1 MRPITLRARP
11 FYLQIVVWLL
21 AVGLFAT
28 SAWPQGGQP
37 IADDVVKELVRATL
51 LQYFDPA
58 SVFEISVSG
67 AVASGDVVSVADL
80 LIAGKPAVL
89 LGFRAEFLAH
99 LKGLDVEMRPLATQ
113 QPKLRG
119 AKQVT
124 VVARSTAK
132 AVEDG
137 LARASASIIHPTV
150 HFEAGQFDIAATLRR
165 QDKLYPIQ
173 AQGTLV
179 VDSRQRVNVS
189 IIRMLVSGT
198 QAPDNVIAQELSK
211 VNPILDLSSWPLN
224 LHIQRVT
231 LHKDAAEV
239 LITNAK

>member
-1 MRPITLRARP
+1 M
-11 FYLQIVVWLL
+11 
-21 AVGLFAT
+21 VGLLPTA
-28 SAWPQGGQP
+28 AWPQAGQP

-67 AVASGDVVSVADL
+67 ATLSGDVVSLEDL

-99 LKGLDVEMRPLATQ
+99 VKGLQAEMPIAAQ

-132 AVEDG
+132 AVEEG
-137 LARASASIIHPTV
+137 LARASASIIRPTV
-150 HFEAGQFDIAATLRR
+150 HFEAGQFDLAATLRR

-173 AQGTLV
+173 AQGTLRV
-179 VDSRQRVNVS
+179 EGRQRVNVS
-189 IIRMLVSGT
+189 ITRMQVSGAE
-198 QAPDNVIAQELSK
+198 APQNLIEQELAK
-211 VNPILDLSSWPLN
+211 FNPILDLSTWPLN
-224 LHIQRVT
+224 LHVQRVT
-231 LHKDAAEV
+231 LHNDGAEI
-239 LITNAK
+239 LITN